1 MFYGLFFFSS
11 RRRHTRC
18 ALVTGVQT
26 CALPI
31 YRRGRTDNLWVG
43 GTPHSP
49 LKVLHNKVDQAL
61 ARVGIGPDKRT
72 FLPHVTIARFGRE
85 FGSMEGFVSRSGGV
99 RSQPFEVDDFCLY
112 ESQLT
117 QNGSVYTIVD
127 RYPLR

>member
-43 GTPHSP
+43 VTPHAP

-99 RSQPFEVDDFCLY
+99 RS
-112 ESQLT
+112 
-117 QNGSVYTIVD
+117 D
-127 RYPLR
+127 RKSTRLNSSH